1 GFETIDKYF
10 FNIGNSKCFEYDDD
24 EKGKAL
30 YTKMKPSIRL
40 QMRAGHVKG
49 DIWRSNAGDSS
60 IWTQN
65 LKGMSGYPTKGTIWD
80 DTVPAKIDASDN
92 FKDKRK
98 KLLQQTI
105 QKIKHNGYK
114 NFIIFYS
121 PNTQYSDGFLD
132 LNKKVVMGN
141 GWYMLE
147 FINNLDEMH
156 LRDERYKGPEAKKL
170 TPIVF
175 FIKDSDIEPPKK
187 NIDEWGKRRRILC
200 EWEYRMEIIDELKKN
215 DRMLTDIEKLVD
227 FNTTERY
234 CASTDIMRYSEYTN
248 ICSHNALSAK
258 RKWQKESKVFL
269 KTIQFDEFETFK
281 TTIQHLFK
289 GLGMA
294 NIIKPIL
301 DKGSE
306 DQASIVTEIEKQI
319 DHIDILKFRMGK
331 PNAAAL
337 PMPIQE
343 LKNIK
348 RAVIEDVERR
358 ILEFFRL
365 IKIEFD
371 KLSEMQ
377 CTESGNCCDKTV
389 QQLNAIIHFIASKTD
404 DFNKIVNEFIEY
416 KIHLGPI
423 LHMTT
428 ISDDDNMEIKKI
440 IEDLQA
446 KYNAYIK
453 EWRKLIDDAKYKNT
467 IIKLIMDKTQHI
479 VKFGKQEAEDLTWVD
494 TAGVPTSKK
503 WKEMEIRQNEW
514 SNHIICIKTLQ
525 ENLHNFNTDKL
536 NNNKEVSDIILQFK
550 TDIDEISASFALVL
564 SDYKQ
569 QHEDELTRIATA
581 VAAAKKAAEEARIAA
596 EKAAEEEE
604 RKRLEELA
612 RIAEEKAAEEE
623 RKRLEAEK
631 KRLAEDLDKALVKMI
646 ATWKEKLK
654 EKELKDAEDT
664 YRKELVIMYNEAI
677 ANNLKIKDEIET
689 ILEKLK
695 GKEEKLKGEEGKSGY
710 NALEQILLAEGAD
723 LTEIIKAF
731 NKGDLKNQLKTNIDN
746 LKKILTEAKEIIK
759 QYETNNLI
767 THSEDIQQFINGVDK
782 KINNLQIWSG
792 TINTVLFSENME
804 LFNEEGDFKDENEY
818 RGNIKNSLKDNID
831 KINTELETLPLL
843 VKGPIT
849 VLKDKLNTHLIELN
863 DKTHTNTV
871 NVKNTLDE
879 IEEKLKTQF
888 DEYKDTCLVFQEDYE
903 TLISLYEEVD
913 NILERKIKQETDM
926 VILGENE
933 GDKYEK

>member
-1 GFETIDKYF
+1 MVCTENDNCCEKTI
-10 FNIGNSKCFEYDDD
+10 E
-24 EKGKAL
+24 
-30 YTKMKPSIRL
+30 
-40 QMRAGHVKG
+40 Q
-49 DIWRSNAGDSS
+49 
-60 IWTQN
+60 
-65 LKGMSGYPTKGTIWD
+65 
-80 DTVPAKIDASDN
+80 
-92 FKDKRK
+92 
-98 KLLQQTI
+98 
-105 QKIKHNGYK
+105 
-114 NFIIFYS
+114 
-121 PNTQYSDGFLD
+121 
-132 LNKKVVMGN
+132 LNKI
-141 GWYMLE
+141 
-147 FINNLDEMH
+147 INFMH
-156 LRDERYKGPEAKKL
+156 N
-170 TPIVF
+170 
-175 FIKDSDIEPPKK
+175 K
-187 NIDEWGKRRRILC
+187 NIDFQNITKEFT
-200 EWEYRMEIIDELKKN
+200 EYVEH
-215 DRMLTDIEKLVD
+215 LV
-227 FNTTERY
+227 
-234 CASTDIMRYSEYTN
+234 
-248 ICSHNALSAK
+248 
-258 RKWQKESKVFL
+258 
-269 KTIQFDEFETFK
+269 
-281 TTIQHLFK
+281 
-289 GLGMA
+289 
-294 NIIKPIL
+294 
-301 DKGSE
+301 
-306 DQASIVTEIEKQI
+306 
-319 DHIDILKFRMGK
+319 
-331 PNAAAL
+331 
-337 PMPIQE
+337 
-343 LKNIK
+343 
-348 RAVIEDVERR
+348 
-358 ILEFFRL
+358 
-365 IKIEFD
+365 
-371 KLSEMQ
+371 
-377 CTESGNCCDKTV
+377 
-389 QQLNAIIHFIASKTD
+389 
-404 DFNKIVNEFIEY
+404 
-416 KIHLGPI
+416 PI
-423 LHMTT
+423 LHMETL
-428 ISDDDNMEIKKI
+428 SEEDKKI
-440 IEDLQA
+440 IKIIIQDLEKQ
-446 KYNAYIK
+446 K
-453 EWRKLIDDAKYKNT
+453 EAFNNQWKKLIDSKKLKTA
-467 IIKLIMDKTQHI
+467 IINLMKDKISQI
-479 VKFGKQEAEDLTWVD
+479 VKFGKQERDDSNSWVD
-494 TAGVPTSKK
+494 TEKGPESDKF
-503 WKEMEIRQNEW
+503 KEMEIRQNEW

-525 ENLHNFNTDKL
+525 ENLQTFNTDKL
-536 NNNKEVSDIILQFK
+536 NNDKEVSDIILQFK

-695 GKEEKLKGEEGKSGY
+695 GTEEKLKGEEKTSVY
-710 NALEQILLAEGAD
+710 HELEHILLAEDAD

-731 NKGDLKNQLKTNIDN
+731 NKGDLKNQLLTTIDK
-746 LKKILTEAKEIIK
+746 LKKILTEATKIRKDYGI
-759 QYETNNLI
+759 NNLI
-767 THSEDIQQFINGVDK
+767 PHSGDIQQFITDVDE
-782 KINNLQIWSG
+782 KIKNLQTWSD

-818 RGNIKNSLKDNID
+818 RGNIKNSLNDNID

-933 GDKYEK
+933 GDKYEKFKELKQKVDEIYKQYKEKIEKIDEIILVDQFPTTTFFHKIIDEYDENLYTDLITQIEEIDLSDIEERVRKNYKYKQKELKITAESHNTEFQLYRSIVLGKEGDGLGYKGKEEDLKIQESHQYDTLLAKLKGEDKSNDLCMRDLMKIKLLQWKTKAILKEDGQEHELMEEQVKTLKVAAEREAEIARQKEEEERQRKENKRIENERLAAITAARALEETKLKELQDKNSNILIQMNELQEKIKANQEIIKQRKEAKNERLRLNNLQLQKILRHASPNLRKDLETGNEKKWLIEHPGKERKDYKTEYLSKQVNTLGLN